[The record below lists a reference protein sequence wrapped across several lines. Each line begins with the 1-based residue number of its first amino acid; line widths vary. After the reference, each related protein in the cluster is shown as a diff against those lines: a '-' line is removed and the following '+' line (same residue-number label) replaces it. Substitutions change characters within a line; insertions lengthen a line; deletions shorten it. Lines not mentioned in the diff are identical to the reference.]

1 MTDDVTPS
9 TTTTPTTTPS
19 HTEQVT
25 DIVDDADLLAILAND
40 DTTIEQQDMDN
51 SELIVQ
57 PTLEFFLSPNLPELQ
72 SDDEGSELSLT
83 LLDDAPSRK
92 RSRDDFEEDNA
103 DPFGFELLDVIQL
116 EEPPHLAKKPF
127 VNDEE
132 LSLDFLDDFESNPE
146 IVEPFITV

>member
-1 MTDDVTPS
+1 MTNDVTPN
-9 TTTTPTTTPS
+9 TTT
-19 HTEQVT
+19 V
-25 DIVDDADLLAILAND
+25 IVDDADLLAILADDNNLD
-40 DTTIEQQDMDN
+40 DTTT
-51 SELIVQ
+51 ELIIQ
-57 PTLEFFLSPNLPELQ
+57 PTLEFLLSPNLPELQ

-92 RSRDDFEEDNA
+92 RSREDFEEDDA

-116 EEPPHLAKKPF
+116 EDPPHLAKKPF

>member
-9 TTTTPTTTPS
+9 TTPS
-19 HTEQVT
+19 HTERVT
-25 DIVDDADLLAILAND
+25 DIVDDADLLAILADDD
-40 DTTIEQQDMDN
+40 DTTIEQQQDN

-132 LSLDFLDDFESNPE
+132 LSLDFLDDFESNRE